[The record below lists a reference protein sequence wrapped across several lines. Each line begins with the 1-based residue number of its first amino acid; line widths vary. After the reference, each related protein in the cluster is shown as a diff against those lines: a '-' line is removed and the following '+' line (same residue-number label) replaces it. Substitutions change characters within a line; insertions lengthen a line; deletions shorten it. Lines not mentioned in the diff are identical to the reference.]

1 LIGQVCIPRQG
12 KKARRRQQNRRS
24 RSIGRR
30 WPRLVPGRP
39 RGVTTMIFF
48 RRTEEEEE
56 EEEVEARCARNGR
69 RNRRRRLWR

>member
-1 LIGQVCIPRQG
+1 VHVPRQG

-39 RGVTTMIFF
+39 RGITAMILL
-48 RRTEEEEE
+48 RRADEEEEE
-56 EEEVEARCARNGR
+56 EEEVEAGCARNGR
-69 RNRRRRLWR
+69 RNRRRRGL

>member
-1 LIGQVCIPRQG
+1 LIGQVHVPRQG
-12 KKARRRQQNRRS
+12 KKARRQQNRRS
-24 RSIGRR
+24 RSIGLR